1 MYLDAKWYRLRFLN
15 AAISR
20 PWLIKIKD
28 AATGADV
35 HHTICKS
42 IASDGG
48 YREAAVDLGPEGLQI
63 GVAERYELAC
73 NFTAMAGK
81 TLYLW

>member
-1 MYLDAKWYRLRFLN
+1 MALDAKWYRFRFLN

-20 PWLIKIKD
+20 PWLIKIKESV
-28 AATGADV
+28 TGADV
-35 HHTICKS
+35 HQDICKVF
-42 IASDGG
+42 ASDGG
-48 YREAAVDLGPEGLQI
+48 YRNASVALGREGLQI

-73 NFTAMAGK
+73 NFALMPGK